1 VRSSDLENLGGTGL
15 LPFSVF
21 RDGHDIVCGVLSK
34 DKLGCLTD
42 NHVIPEQWVFQE
54 WPKL

>member
-1 VRSSDLENLGGTGL
+1 LRILGGTGL